1 MTKSPQSVGPNSR
14 TPRRTV
20 GFYTACG
27 IVIANIIGT
36 GVFTSL
42 GFQLADI
49 QSGFALVML
58 WIVGGIAAL
67 CGALCYG
74 ELSAAL
80 PRSGGEYHFLS
91 KIYHPA
97 LGFMA
102 GFVSATVGFA
112 APIALAAMA
121 FGKYFHGVF
130 NFGSPL
136 ALSFV
141 LVWIVAVFHF
151 GNLRLG
157 SVFQNLWTIVK
168 LLLIAALIGAGLLV
182 EPKQPLTFLPQASD
196 TMSIFSGA
204 FAVALVYVMYSY
216 SGWNAS
222 SYIIGEVR
230 NPERNVPRSLLI
242 GTIIVM
248 VAYVLLNAVFLAT
261 TPQNE
266 MSGQLEVGLIS
277 GRHIFGDNGG
287 RIVGA

>member
-112 APIALAAMA
+112 APIPLAALAVGEN
-121 FGKYFHGVF
+121 FFGVF
-130 NFGSPL
+130 CVGSPML
-136 ALSFV
+136 FSFAVV
-141 LVWIVAVFHF
+141 LGVRA
-151 GNLRLG
+151 
-157 SVFQNLWTIVK
+157 
-168 LLLIAALIGAGLLV
+168 LLLC
-182 EPKQPLTFLPQASD
+182 KLP
-196 TMSIFSGA
+196 
-204 FAVALVYVMYSY
+204 
-216 SGWNAS
+216 
-222 SYIIGEVR
+222 
-230 NPERNVPRSLLI
+230 
-242 GTIIVM
+242 
-248 VAYVLLNAVFLAT
+248 
-261 TPQNE
+261 
-266 MSGQLEVGLIS
+266 VG
-277 GRHIFGDNGG
+277 
-287 RIVGA
+287 VVVC